1 MQFIKW
7 IRKNRQTIMVAVVV
21 LCMLTFVGGVGF
33 TELLKYLGH
42 GGKTTI
48 ATYEKGKK
56 ITNEDMS
63 NARQELEVLKAIDAP
78 VVLFNKP
85 NAFGM
90 MDVNSQL
97 LGYLLFGDTQT
108 GARIR
113 NQLRQGAQRGQIPL
127 TTAQIDAFF
136 NQPAE
141 RAEISWI
148 LLNAEAQK
156 AGIVVSNSQ
165 SAAILRDLIPQLSQN
180 RVTAAQVINGVA
192 NQMNLANDQILAAYG
207 KLLGILKWADQVC
220 SIENTTLA
228 QIRSLVGHNK
238 NKIDADFVKFPAD
251 WFVAKQT
258 QPTDDQIQAQF
269 NAYKDMLPGDI
280 TDQNPYGFGYRL
292 PKRVQLEYF
301 YILNDDVKKIAEKT
315 TAEAMEGY
323 YGSNIDQFTDSR
335 PVDPNNP
342 EGEKITETKTFAEVS
357 EQIRQTIE
365 QQNSE
370 KLTQLIFK
378 DARDMLDAELISL
391 DMEKTAAENIRKAA
405 VDFATVAAKI
415 TEKYKLPVHTGK
427 TGLLS
432 SSDFASDN
440 CLARLRINQAGV
452 QTPLLEAAF
461 DVDPQNA
468 VVPRKVGVYV
478 PRMWENIGP
487 LKSAFYSEKDYTATM
502 ITTLCRVVDV
512 RPSEAPASFDTTFST
527 TGMSP
532 SAQKDKTFDLKQRCI
547 DDLKKVA
554 AMNAA
559 GAAAEEFKQLIAKA
573 DWDRAVNAYNSLYA
587 PKDPNTVGEKAFK
600 KLTVT
605 SQTNQVLA
613 SAANLAQFK
622 QMILDNPA
630 MAESIRTS
638 LVSNMLN
645 GKLFDLLADKNQTG
659 VISQVLELRPAMAY
673 YAVKSVT
680 RQSATTDDYLQNKSF
695 AALRSTLDSSVEM
708 GLVHFDPTQI
718 NKRMDFKMVQKNDTT
733 EKSGPNE
740 TPKKD

>member
-1 MQFIKW
+1 
-7 IRKNRQTIMVAVVV
+7 MV
-21 LCMLTFVGGVGF
+21 TFVGGVGF
-33 TELLKYLGH
+33 QELLTYLGH
-42 GGKTTI
+42 GGKTTV
-48 ATYEKGKK
+48 ATFDKGKK

-63 NARQELEVLKAIDAP
+63 NARQELEILDAIDADAI
-78 VVLFNKP
+78 LFNKP

-113 NQLRQGAQRGQIPL
+113 NQLRQASQRGQIPL

-148 LLNAEAQK
+148 LLDAEARK
-156 AGIVVSNSQ
+156 AGIVVSNAQ
-165 SAAILRDLIPQLSQN
+165 SVAEMRNTITKLGGSPDAIVMIISRAA
-180 RVTAAQVINGVA
+180 A
-192 NQMNLANDQILAAYG
+192 QMNLTNDQILAAYG
-207 KLLGILKWADQVC
+207 KMLGILTWADQVC

-228 QIRSLVGHNK
+228 QISSLIGHNN
-238 NKIDADFVKFPAD
+238 NKINADFVKFPAD
-251 WFVAKQT
+251 WFVDKQPK
-258 QPTDDQIQAQF
+258 PTDEQIQAQF
-269 NAYKDMLPGDI
+269 NTYKDMPAGDI
-280 TDQNPYGFGYRL
+280 TDQNPSGFGYKL

-315 TAEAMEGY
+315 TAEAMEEY
-323 YGSNIDQFTDSR
+323 YGGNIDQFTDSR
-335 PVDPNNP
+335 PVDPNKP
-342 EGEKITETKTFAEVS
+342 EGEKITETKSFAEVS

-365 QQNSE
+365 QQNTE

-391 DMEKTAAENIRKAA
+391 DMEKAAAEAIRKAA

-432 SSDFASDN
+432 ASDFAADT
-440 CLARLRINQAGV
+440 CLSRLRINQAGM
-452 QTPLLEAAF
+452 QTPLVEAVF
-461 DVDPQNA
+461 DMDPQNA
-468 VVPRKVGVYV
+468 VVPRKLGVYV

-487 LKSAFYSEKDYTATM
+487 MKGVFYSEKNYTATL
-502 ITTLCRVVDV
+502 IATLCRVVDV
-512 RPSEAPASFDTTFST
+512 RPSETPASVDITFST
-527 TGMSP
+527 AGMSP
-532 SAQKDKTFDLKQRCI
+532 SAQKDKTFDLKELCI

-573 DWDRAVNAYNSLYA
+573 DWDRAVEAYNSLYA
-587 PKDPNTVGEKAFK
+587 PKDPNTVKDEAFV
-600 KLTVT
+600 KLSVT
-605 SQTNQVLA
+605 NETNQVLA

-622 QMILDNPA
+622 QMMLDNPA
-630 MAESIRTS
+630 MAQSIRMS

-645 GKLFDLLADKNQTG
+645 GKLFGLLGEKTQTG
-659 VISQVLELRPAMAY
+659 IISHVLEFKPAMAY
-673 YAVKSVT
+673 YVVKSIT
-680 RQSATTDDYLQNKSF
+680 QQPATTEDYLQNKSF
-695 AALRSTLDSSVEM
+695 AALRSTLDSSVGM
-708 GLVHFDPTQI
+708 GLVHFDPAQI
-718 NKRMDFKMVQKNDTT
+718 SKRMNYARTPQDNET
-733 EKSGPNE
+733 EQAGPNE